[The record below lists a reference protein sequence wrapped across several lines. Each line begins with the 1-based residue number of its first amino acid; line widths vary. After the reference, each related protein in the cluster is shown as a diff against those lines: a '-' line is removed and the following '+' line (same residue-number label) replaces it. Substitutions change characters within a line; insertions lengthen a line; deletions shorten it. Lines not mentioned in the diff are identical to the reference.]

1 MSYIDIIDL
10 NKRFGLQ
17 KVLKNFNM
25 TVNKREFLT
34 ILGPSGCG
42 KSTLLR
48 CIAGFENIDSGEI
61 NIDNKSILNKA
72 PDRRNLGM
80 IFQQSNLFPAMN
92 VYDNIAFGLKI
103 KNLSESE
110 IKKKVRNALEMVEMI
125 GFEKKYPSQLS
136 GGEQQRVSIART
148 LVTSPEVLLLDEPFS
163 AIDAKLRRNL
173 QNSLRNIHDELGITS
188 IFVTHDQNEAMILSD
203 KICIMNNGKIE
214 QYGKPADI
222 YESPASKFVASFIGN
237 YNILS
242 KKEYRKLDIID
253 DSEFIAVRPETIKII
268 TKKNLDC
275 LKGKI
280 MKVSFQASLVI
291 YDIKVKDIKIKVE
304 KIFKDQNVLKKGD
317 EIYIQINKNDII
329 KL

>member
-1 MSYIDIIDL
+1 
-10 NKRFGLQ
+10 
-17 KVLKNFNM
+17 
-25 TVNKREFLT
+25 
-34 ILGPSGCG
+34 
-42 KSTLLR
+42 
-48 CIAGFENIDSGEI
+48 FENIDSGEI